1 MTDPIPPRLIER
13 WRAIWPA
20 DQADALLATF
30 SAPKQTTF
38 RVVGLKADPAATL
51 EVLRALGFSP
61 EPVAGT
67 PDGFALPTADRDAL
81 VRSAPVLDG
90 RVYIQDPASWVPVHL
105 LDPQPGEEILDLC
118 AAPGGKSLQIADR
131 MQNRGRLACVEAI
144 RDRFFRMKANLDR
157 GGVKI
162 SALYMKDGRHVGG
175 AVPARFDRVMLD
187 APCSSEA
194 GIEAAEPDTWKHWSE
209 RKLAECSR
217 KQHGLIRS
225 AWTALKPGGTMV
237 YATCTF
243 APEEDELV
251 IDGLLREY
259 TDVEVL
265 EARWPWTAT
274 QPGLTSWDGQE
285 LDPRLYRTLRVLP
298 GPQYGGFFCALLR
311 KADA

>member
-1 MTDPIPPRLIER
+1 MTDAIPPLLTAR
-13 WRAIWPA
+13 WREIWPE
-20 DQADALLATF
+20 DQADTLLASF
-30 SAPKQTTF
+30 ALPKECTF
-38 RVVGLKADPAATL
+38 RVQSLRGDPLATL
-51 EVLRALGFSP
+51 DAVRALGLDP
-61 EPVAGT
+61 TPVEGT
-67 PDGFALPTADRDAL
+67 TDGFSLPASARDVL
-81 VRSAPVLDG
+81 VRSAPAMDG

-118 AAPGGKSLQIADR
+118 AAPGGKSLHIADR

-157 GGVKI
+157 GGVRI
-162 SALYMKDGRHVGG
+162 AALYMKDGRHVGG

-194 GIEAAEPDTWKHWSE
+194 GIEAADPDTWKHWSE

-225 AWTALKPGGTMV
+225 AWTALKPGGTLV

-251 IDGLLREY
+251 VDGLLRER
-259 TDVEVL
+259 DDADLVASV
-265 EARWPWTAT
+265 WPWTAT
-274 QPGLTSWDGQE
+274 QPGLTRWRGQE
-285 LDPRLYRTLRVLP
+285 LDPRLALALRVLP
-298 GPQYGGFFCALLR
+298 GPRYGGFFCATLR
-311 KADA
+311 KRL

>member
-1 MTDPIPPRLIER
+1 MTDAIPPRLRER
-13 WRAIWPA
+13 WRTIWPA

-30 SAPKQTTF
+30 ATPKDTTF
-38 RVVGLKADPAATL
+38 RVSSLRAPQADTL
-51 EVLRALGFSP
+51 EALRALGFDP
-61 EPVAGT
+61 QPVAGT
-67 PDGFALPTADRDAL
+67 TDGFSLPPSDRDAL
-81 VRSAPVLDG
+81 VRAAPVIDG
-90 RVYIQDPASWVPVHL
+90 RAYLQDPASWVPVHL

-144 RDRFFRMKANLDR
+144 RDRFFRMKSNLDR

-162 SALYMKDGRHVGG
+162 AALYMKDGRHVGG

-194 GIEAAEPDTWKHWSE
+194 GVEADNPDTWKHWSE

-251 IDGLLREY
+251 IDGLLRERD
-259 TDVEVL
+259 DVEVL

-274 QPGLTSWDGQE
+274 QPGLTSWDGE
-285 LDPRLYRTLRVLP
+285 ALDPRLTRTLRVLP

-311 KADA
+311 KSDD